1 MHCFF
6 TSHVGIAQAVGAAS
20 VVELLA
26 MATAMLGSSSAASA
40 SAHADM
46 TFRFLLPALDARQ
59 TQLAQFGATGAGHS
73 TFVDR
78 GLFGIPML
86 QS

>member
-1 MHCFF
+1 M
-6 TSHVGIAQAVGAAS
+6 S

-26 MATAMLGSSSAASA
+26 MATAMLGSSSAAST
-40 SAHADM
+40 SAHADT

-59 TQLAQFGATGAGHS
+59 TQLAQFGTTGAAH
-73 TFVDR
+73 FVDR
-78 GLFGIPML
+78 GLIGIPRI

>member
-1 MHCFF
+1 M
-6 TSHVGIAQAVGAAS
+6 S

-26 MATAMLGSSSAASA
+26 MATAMLGSSSAAST
-40 SAHADM
+40 SAHADT

-59 TQLAQFGATGAGHS
+59 TQLAQFGTTGAAHS

-78 GLFGIPML
+78 GLIGIPRI